1 MWEGNSLFYIIRVLN
16 TALCEQP
23 QAPPHSIILFPNT
36 QFCPIL
42 SCLRIFL
49 DLSVLTSVMSSY
61 AAKDIPTER
70 KTRVKRERRKMLTK
84 KSPVIDHSPASE
96 GSAASKQG
104 RTYKLFLSPPWI
116 LSFQFCIEISN
127 FPHFPTSYLG
137 SNG

>member
-1 MWEGNSLFYIIRVLN
+1 MSNHRL
-16 TALCEQP
+16 
-23 QAPPHSIILFPNT
+23 PPHSIILFPNT

-70 KTRVKRERRKMLTK
+70 KTRVKRERRKMLKK

-104 RTYKLFLSPPWI
+104 RTYKLFIPSLDPFIPILYRNNKLSAFSNI
-116 LSFQFCIEISN
+116 LSWLQWIDQ
-127 FPHFPTSYLG
+127 TTLT
-137 SNG
+137 